1 MFSKFKS
8 RWGIAIEFVSFMAG
22 KRLWLVPLLL
32 GLLALAVLVSLA
44 QATHIAPFIYTLF

>member
-1 MFSKFKS
+1 MFSKFKN
-8 RWGIAIEFVSFMAG
+8 RWNIAMEFIQFMAS

-32 GLLALAVLVSLA
+32 GLLALTVLVSLA